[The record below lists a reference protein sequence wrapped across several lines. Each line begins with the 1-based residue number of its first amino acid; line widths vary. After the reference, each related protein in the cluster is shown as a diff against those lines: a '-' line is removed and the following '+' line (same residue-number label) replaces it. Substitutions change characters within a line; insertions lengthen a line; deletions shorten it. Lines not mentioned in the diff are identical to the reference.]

1 MTAHNNS
8 IFSGSIKVSAEY
20 LPMLVIRRYC
30 IVLEEF
36 QLSIFIDSLLKVQL
50 HYP

>member
-8 IFSGSIKVSAEY
+8 IFGGSIKVSAEY
-20 LPMLVIRRYC
+20 LLMLVIHRYC

-36 QLSIFIDSLLKVQL
+36 QLSIFTASLLKVQL
-50 HYP
+50 HNP